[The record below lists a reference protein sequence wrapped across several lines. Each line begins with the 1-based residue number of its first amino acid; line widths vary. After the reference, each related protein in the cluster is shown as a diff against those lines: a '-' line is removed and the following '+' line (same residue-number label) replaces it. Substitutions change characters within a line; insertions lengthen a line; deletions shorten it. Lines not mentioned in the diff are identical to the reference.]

1 MTRHLRHFPRT
12 TADPVP
18 NRDCP
23 AAPPG
28 GSSVSSA
35 DAVENGADPG
45 NIARLLPLFVVTG
58 TVAIRGTWIVPSA
71 AWLTVFC
78 LLGLGPFISAK
89 VITGMSVP
97 TVAADVVDAAPPPA
111 KAYVRQDS
119 LGQADRLLAFQPT
132 EIKQVPT
139 LSLAAIAPAESV
151 QAPLR
156 DDPPGIVGRHR
167 HETNSLPA
175 TDRKPTARPG
185 SGIRDTMAAS
195 GVKAQP
201 HSAGK

>member
-1 MTRHLRHFPRT
+1 MTPRLLHFPRA
-12 TADPVP
+12 TADPAQLATAQRP
-18 NRDCP
+18 R
-23 AAPPG
+23 PG
-28 GSSVSSA
+28 GSSVSPA

-45 NIARLLPLFVVTG
+45 NIARLLPLFVVTV
-58 TVAIRGTWIVPSA
+58 TVAIRGTWIMPRA

-89 VITGMSVP
+89 VITRMSVP
-97 TVAADVVDAAPPPA
+97 TIAADVVDAAPPSA

-132 EIKQVPT
+132 EIKHVPT

-156 DDPPGIVGRHR
+156 DDPPGIAGRHR
-167 HETNSLPA
+167 HETNSLPVI
-175 TDRKPTARPG
+175 DRKPTDRPG
-185 SGIRDTMAAS
+185 SRKRDTMAAS